1 MTMKTLARNVLLAA
15 IIVAPGV
22 TSAQD
27 YHQDS
32 SRYYYSHG
40 HRYLRQDRYDNHHH
54 YRTCNA
60 DRRRRGNNGTA
71 IGAVTGGVLGATLG
85 GGIGS
90 TLLGAGAGAVA
101 GHAIAKDGTRC

>member
-32 SRYYYSHG
+32 SRYYY
-40 HRYLRQDRYDNHHH
+40 
-54 YRTCNA
+54 
-60 DRRRRGNNGTA
+60 
-71 IGAVTGGVLGATLG
+71 
-85 GGIGS
+85 
-90 TLLGAGAGAVA
+90 
-101 GHAIAKDGTRC
+101 